1 MYGLTIIHSNLVMER
16 TLACLLGEIKA
27 TIPMMLT
34 SSFIFLQGVGP
45 ITERRWWQQGVVEWH
60 HFLNHPTIAGL
71 SATRKSW
78 YDDELR
84 RAQSEVER
92 GDFLACAQR
101 LPRREQWR
109 LYDLCRPRICYLDI
123 ETTGLSAEQGDVTV
137 VGLHRNGMTTCFVRG
152 ENLTADRLQEELDH
166 CDLLVT
172 FFGSVFDVPYLS
184 ATFPGLRFPSLHF
197 DLCFAARRL
206 GLQGGL
212 KSIEAMLG
220 IERDPEI
227 RGLDG
232 WAAVQL
238 WADWRRGQT
247 AARERLLTYNRA
259 DTEHLVPVA
268 DHLYEQLVTRFGPAA
283 TSLPIHQPRQVS

>member
-1 MYGLTIIHSNLVMER
+1 MER
-16 TLACLLGEIKA
+16 TLACLLSEIKA
-27 TIPMMLT
+27 TIPVMLT

-45 ITERRWWQQGVVEWH
+45 TTERRWWQQGVVEWH
-60 HFLNHPTIAGL
+60 HFLNHPSISGL
-71 SATRKSW
+71 STTRKSW

-84 RAQSEVER
+84 RAQSEVAR
-92 GDFLACAQR
+92 GDFLSCAQR

-123 ETTGLSAEQGDVTV
+123 ETTGLPPGQGGVTV
-137 VGLHRNGMTTCFVRG
+137 VGLHRNGRTTCLVHG
-152 ENLTADRLQEELDH
+152 ENLTVDRLQEELDH

-206 GLQGGL
+206 GLHGGL
-212 KSIEAMLG
+212 KSIEATLG
-220 IERDPEI
+220 IERAPEI

-232 WAAVQL
+232 WDAVQL
-238 WADWRRGQT
+238 WAEWRRGQT
-247 AARERLLTYNRA
+247 AARERLLAYNRA
-259 DTEHLVPVA
+259 DTEHLIPVA
-268 DHLYEQLVTRFGPAA
+268 DHLYEQLVRRCGP
-283 TSLPIHQPRQVS
+283 TSVLPPFHHLRQVS